1 MRRGG
6 GRQGKRDKDRD
17 RETETGITGGVKM
30 RWPAARGEAGEEVF
44 RQVSLKSCTEEL
56 GIYSKCNE
64 EPCER
69 TSCVFTKLVAGI

>member
-1 MRRGG
+1 
-6 GRQGKRDKDRD
+6 
-17 RETETGITGGVKM
+17 M

-56 GIYSKCNE
+56 GIYPKCNE